1 VSPVPRQSSIGEAYR
16 RLMESKFSTLPVV
29 DQEGK
34 MHGLVSLSD
43 FYGLNAWKKLG
54 EESQVHSLVGVDE
67 MVKPARV
74 HLHPDM
80 NLEAALTNMS
90 DEEFVPVVE
99 GESRYVGLLV
109 KSDLVNL
116 YNKEVV
122 KKAFRRA

>member
-1 VSPVPRQSSIGEAYR
+1 MSG
-16 RLMESKFSTLPVV
+16 M
-29 DQEGK
+29 
-34 MHGLVSLSD
+34 VSLSD
-43 FYGLNAWKKLG
+43 FYGLNAWKRLG

-74 HLHPDM
+74 LLNPDM
-80 NLEAALTNMS
+80 NLEAALLNMS